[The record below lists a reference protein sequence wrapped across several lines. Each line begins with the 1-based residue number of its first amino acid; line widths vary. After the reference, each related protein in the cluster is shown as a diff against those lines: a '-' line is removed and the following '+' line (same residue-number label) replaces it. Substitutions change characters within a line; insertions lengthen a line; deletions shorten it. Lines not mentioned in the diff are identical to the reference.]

1 MHILY
6 ENVTKYNL
14 ESSPLLTELLIRWYL
29 SPPIVVRH
37 RVYLVV
43 TFSHPLV
50 PHCVVLPPPHR
61 LAIIRH
67 LVKSVRTQRRCQVAF
82 DHLSVIGALI

>member
-37 RVYLVV
+37 RVYPVV
-43 TFSHPLV
+43 TFSHIAFSF
-50 PHCVVLPPPHR
+50 LPPIV
-61 LAIIRH
+61 L
-67 LVKSVRTQRRCQVAF
+67 
-82 DHLSVIGALI
+82 LSSDIWLSH